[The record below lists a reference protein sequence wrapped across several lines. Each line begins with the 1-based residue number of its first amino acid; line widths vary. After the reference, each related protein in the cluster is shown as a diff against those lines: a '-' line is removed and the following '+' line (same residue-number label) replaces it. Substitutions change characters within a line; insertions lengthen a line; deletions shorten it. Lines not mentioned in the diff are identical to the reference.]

1 MPLNVRRI
9 FASIF
14 LVVFGF
20 TFIYSQTTAAN
31 TQTSSAPTAADVMR
45 QRISKA
51 KAYIVVKNYNAAIY
65 ELENI
70 RRETND
76 PNIHAMLNVLLMHS
90 YLEQTD
96 YKRAQAFL
104 ETLHKE
110 LKAGKPNAMTNY
122 YSVAGQIVN
131 GAKTQI
137 ERYRS
142 VGLSVA
148 DRSLPLEA
156 LVDIE
161 KMRETLEIVV
171 EQAKTLSADKK
182 QTVNALPILEEATNA
197 RVALA
202 KDDYDANRWKQS
214 VTDAREMIVNSRST
228 IINAVDGTTETAA
241 AQNTVASNT
250 PTVSS
255 TDIPAA
261 TNTKTTETNPVFQPV
276 TSPNTNQKPISDTT
290 KTAEKPVEKPVEK
303 PETPKEVQKTD
314 EASKQTETAVNNNL
328 KQPTGQPVVEKTQEV
343 KADNSAK
350 NEETKTSPNTT
361 PAETAKADSPM
372 AVGSLIEYA
381 TKRVNPVYPP
391 TARSVRMTGVVRVD
405 VLIDEEGKVVEVKN
419 TNGPGMLQRAALDA
433 IKKWQFKPFTR
444 DGQPVK
450 AAGFVSFNFSL

>member
-14 LVVFGF
+14 LLVFGF
-20 TFIYSQTTAAN
+20 VFTYSQTTAAPSQP
-31 TQTSSAPTAADVMR
+31 TTSPTAADVMR
-45 QRISKA
+45 ERISKA

-70 RRETND
+70 RRETSD

-104 ETLHKE
+104 ETLHKD

-131 GAKTQI
+131 GAKTQL

-171 EQAKTLSADKK
+171 EQAKTLSSDKK

-228 IINAVDGTTETAA
+228 IINAVDGTTETVQ
-241 AQNTVASNT
+241 QNTVASNT
-250 PTVSS
+250 PTVNS
-255 TDIPAA
+255 TDIPTA

-276 TSPNTNQKPISDTT
+276 TTPNTNQKPISDTT
-290 KTAEKPVEKPVEK
+290 KTAEKPVEKP
-303 PETPKEVQKTD
+303 ETPKEIKKTD
-314 EASKQTETAVNNNL
+314 EISKQIETAANNNL
-328 KQPTGQPVVEKTQEV
+328 KQPTGQPVGEKAQEV
-343 KADNSAK
+343 KTDNTAK
-350 NEETKTSPNTT
+350 NEETKTSPNTAQ
-361 PAETAKADSPM
+361 AEISKDGSPL

-391 TARSVRMTGVVRVD
+391 TARSVRMTGIVRVD
-405 VLIDEEGKVVEVKN
+405 VLIDEAGKVVEVQN

-444 DGQPVK
+444 DGQPVR

>member
-156 LVDIE
+156 LADIE

-228 IINAVDGTTETAA
+228 IINAVDGTTETVP
-241 AQNTVASNT
+241 QNTVASNT
-250 PTVSS
+250 PTVGS

-276 TSPNTNQKPISDTT
+276 TTPNTNQKPISDTT
-290 KTAEKPVEKPVEK
+290 KTAEKSVEK
-303 PETPKEVQKTD
+303 PEALKEIQKTD
-314 EASKQTETAVNNNL
+314 ETSKQAETAANNNL
-328 KQPTGQPVVEKTQEV
+328 KQPTGQLSTEKSQEV
-343 KADNSAK
+343 KADSTAK
-350 NEETKTSPNTT
+350 NEEPKTQSLPNTT
-361 PAETAKADSPM
+361 AAETVKAGSPM

-391 TARSVRMTGVVRVD
+391 TAKSVRLSGVVRVD
-405 VLIDEEGKVVEVKN
+405 VIVDEAGKVVEVQN

-444 DGQPVK
+444 DGQPVR

>member
-31 TQTSSAPTAADVMR
+31 TQTTSAPTAADVMR

-70 RRETND
+70 RRETSD

-131 GAKTQI
+131 GAKTQL

-171 EQAKTLSADKK
+171 EQAKTLSSDKK
-182 QTVNALPILEEATNA
+182 QTLNALPILEEATNA

-228 IINAVDGTTETAA
+228 IINAVDGTTETVS
-241 AQNTVASNT
+241 QNTVASNT

-261 TNTKTTETNPVFQPV
+261 TNTNTTETNPVFQPV
-276 TSPNTNQKPISDTT
+276 TTPNTNQKPVSDTT
-290 KTAEKPVEKPVEK
+290 KTAEKPVEKP
-303 PETPKEVQKTD
+303 ETPKEIKKTD
-314 EASKQTETAVNNNL
+314 ETSKQTETAANSNL
-328 KQPTGQPVVEKTQEV
+328 KQPTGQRVAEKPQEV
-343 KADNSAK
+343 KTDNAAK
-350 NEETKTSPNTT
+350 NEETKTQSLPNTT
-361 PAETAKADSPM
+361 PAETAKAGSPM

-381 TKRVNPVYPP
+381 TKRVNPVYPS
-391 TARSVRMTGVVRVD
+391 TARSVRITGVVRVD

-433 IKKWQFKPFTR
+433 IRKWQFKPFTR
-444 DGQPVK
+444 DGLPVR

>member
-1 MPLNVRRI
+1 
-9 FASIF
+9 
-14 LVVFGF
+14 
-20 TFIYSQTTAAN
+20 
-31 TQTSSAPTAADVMR
+31 MR
-45 QRISKA
+45 ERISKA

-70 RRETND
+70 RRETSD

-131 GAKTQI
+131 GAKTQL

-148 DRSLPLEA
+148 DRNLPLEA

-228 IINAVDGTTETAA
+228 IINAVDGTTETVP
-241 AQNTVASNT
+241 QNTVASNT
-250 PTVSS
+250 PTVNS

-276 TSPNTNQKPISDTT
+276 TTPNTNQKPISETT
-290 KTAEKPVEKPVEK
+290 KTAEKSVEKPVEK
-303 PETPKEVQKTD
+303 PEAPKEIKKTD
-314 EASKQTETAVNNNL
+314 ETSKQTETAANNNL
-328 KQPTGQPVVEKTQEV
+328 KQPTGQPVGEKSQEV
-343 KADNSAK
+343 KTDSTAK
-350 NEETKTSPNTT
+350 NEETKTESSPNTA
-361 PAETAKADSPM
+361 PAETSKTGAPM

-391 TARSVRMTGVVRVD
+391 TARSVRITGVVRVD

-444 DGQPVK
+444 DGQPVR

>member
-14 LVVFGF
+14 LLVFGF
-20 TFIYSQTTAAN
+20 IFTYSQTTTA
-31 TQTSSAPTAADVMR
+31 APTAADVMR
-45 QRISKA
+45 ERISKA

-70 RRETND
+70 RRETSD

-104 ETLHKE
+104 ETLHKD
-110 LKAGKPNAMTNY
+110 LKAGKSNAMTNY

-131 GAKTQI
+131 GAKTQL

-148 DRSLPLEA
+148 DRNLPLEA

-171 EQAKTLSADKK
+171 EQAKTLSTDKK

-228 IINAVDGTTETAA
+228 IINAVDGTTETVP
-241 AQNTVASNT
+241 QNTVASNT
-250 PTVSS
+250 PTVNS
-255 TDIPAA
+255 TNIPTAA
-261 TNTKTTETNPVFQPV
+261 NIKPPETNPVFQPLI
-276 TSPNTNQKPISDTT
+276 TPNTNQKLIPDTT
-290 KTAEKPVEKPVEK
+290 KTAEKPVEKP
-303 PETPKEVQKTD
+303 ETPKEVKRTD
-314 EASKQTETAVNNNL
+314 ETPKQTETVANNNL
-328 KQPTGQPVVEKTQEV
+328 KQPTGQPPAEKSQEV
-343 KADNSAK
+343 KTDNSAK
-350 NEETKTSPNTT
+350 NEETKTESSPNMAQSET
-361 PAETAKADSPM
+361 PKAESPL

-405 VLIDEEGKVVEVKN
+405 VLINEEGKVVEVQN

-433 IKKWQFKPFTR
+433 IRKWQFKPFTR